1 MKPLTDAEIA
11 FIKLTNYTA
20 TVWQFDEWHRS
31 IWGYEPSNHEIA
43 ELCEENSIPGVHD
56 ETVADFLENLHAKFN
71 NIEDAISAENLAV
84 YLFRTFLTREEMEQ
98 MLRQPPVEV
107 GDGGYRLT
115 ASAKFLKDW
124 KYFNAFRKVNDADY
138 ILEMALDP
146 RWVYAVDEEGDIWY
160 DFMEDES

>member
-20 TVWQFDEWHRS
+20 TVWQFDEWHRT

-84 YLFRTFLTREEMEQ
+84 YLFRTFLTREQMER
-98 MLRQPPVEV
+98 MLQAPRNAVTE
-107 GDGGYRLT
+107 DGFVFT
-115 ASAKFLKDW
+115 ESAKFLQNW
-124 KYFNAFRKVNDADY
+124 KYSFGFRKVYDADN
-138 ILEMALDP
+138 LLRMALDP
-146 RWVYAVDEEGDIWY
+146 HWVETTDEDGDIWY
-160 DFMEDES
+160 DYVEDE